1 MRKHSII
8 AWDLQNNVMLKL
20 RVMLAIIILRGWEC
34 LRIMLRQQNGIKKPR
49 SLVTVMQ
56 CLILHFA
63 IITVMAFLKTQKQ
76 PLSGIKRQRSLV
88 TVMQCTIL
96 HFAIITVMVFKKA
109 RKQQLSGIKKLRSL
123 VTVLQ

>member
-34 LRIMLRQQNGIKKPR
+34 LRIM
-49 SLVTVMQ
+49 
-56 CLILHFA
+56 
-63 IITVMAFLKTQKQ
+63 KQ